1 MILPDRPMPRWE
13 MRRWMLAILQAREIA
28 GQ

>member
-13 MRRWMLAILQAREIA
+13 MRLWLRTVLLVREYL